1 MFEFSGLLTARILY
15 LYNYNSVWFEFI
27 RFIGSWLLRREKQY
41 DKLRNKFAS
50 WKAFS
55 DFPDKNHHH
64 LFRMFNPAI
73 RNALVHGEFYVDDK
87 GKYTLYS
94 LEFPDYSP
102 FACRIPVMELFMTH
116 RYLKKYFL
124 PDSRKTSLKLSLA
137 KYWINAMRTKDR
149 DWKHWE
155 NDIAI
160 IKEQDEI
167 PLEIL
172 MKIRSVTAGSNL
184 LQTKRMT
191 EAMNLLHQKLA
202 NTIGESIYQ
211 ALITLVITGLYVY
224 SRGKMKRERF
234 LQRELPRIDNFKDI
248 NTKNKI
254 IISRIMVDVEFSLND
269 RDKAKIWRRKLR
281 RLEIRTK

>member
-1 MFEFSGLLTARILY
+1 
-15 LYNYNSVWFEFI
+15 
-27 RFIGSWLLRREKQY
+27 
-41 DKLRNKFAS
+41 
-50 WKAFS
+50 
-55 DFPDKNHHH
+55 
-64 LFRMFNPAI
+64 
-73 RNALVHGEFYVDDK
+73 
-87 GKYTLYS
+87 
-94 LEFPDYSP
+94 
-102 FACRIPVMELFMTH
+102 
-116 RYLKKYFL
+116 
-124 PDSRKTSLKLSLA
+124 
-137 KYWINAMRTKDR
+137 MRTKDR